1 MSTDRMLLSIV
12 CPAYE
17 EEQVLGAFHAALS
30 GAIAPLAAH
39 YQIEIVYVDDGS
51 SDQTFD
57 VIRDLATNDS
67 RVRGLSLSR
76 NFGHQAALSAG
87 LANARGDA
95 VVMLDTDMQHPPMLI
110 PALVDRWRAGF
121 DIVQTIRADDSK
133 LSWFKRVS
141 SAFLLSSHGLLQ
153 RRRNTGPRRRI
164 FASCRVGHSTRCS
177 RWVNP
182 IASCAAWCA
191 GSGFRVAEIP
201 FEPQA
206 RQAGVSKYT
215 LRKMLRLA
223 FDGLYSFSRAPLR
236 LAVTTGFAAT
246 CLSLVVSL
254 LYTWT
259 HGGGLPVT
267 CLLLVIH
274 LVPASLFA
282 AIGVVGEYVWR
293 IHEECKRRP
302 LYVVKAET
310 PQSTESRRKA
320 A

>member
-1 MSTDRMLLSIV
+1 MPTDRMLLSIV

-17 EEQVLGAFHAALS
+17 EEQVLGTFHAALAD
-30 GAIAPLAAH
+30 AIAPLAVH

-51 SDQTFD
+51 SDRTFD
-57 VIRDLATNDS
+57 VIRNLAANDS
-67 RVRGLSLSR
+67 RVRGFSLSR
-76 NFGHQAALSAG
+76 NFGHQAALSTG
-87 LANARGDA
+87 LAHARGDA
-95 VVMLDTDMQHPPMLI
+95 IVMLDTDMQHPPTLI
-110 PALVDRWRAGF
+110 PALVDRWRSGF
-121 DIVQTIRADDSK
+121 DIVQTIRADDCK
-133 LSWFKRVS
+133 LSWFKR
-141 SAFLLSSHGLLQ
+141 LSSRLFYRAMGYMSDVEIRPAAADFRLMSRRALDALLQ
-153 RRRNTGPRRRI
+153 MGESHRFLRGM
-164 FASCRVGHSTRCS
+164 V
-177 RWVNP
+177 RWL
-182 IASCAAWCA
+182 
-191 GSGFRVAEIP
+191 GFRVAEIP

-236 LAVTTGFAAT
+236 LAVIAGFAAT
-246 CLSLVVSL
+246 GLSLLVSF
-254 LYTWT
+254 LYAWT

-267 CLLLVIH
+267 CLLLALH
-274 LVPASLFA
+274 LVPAGLFG

-310 PQSTESRRKA
+310 PGATASQQRA

>member
-1 MSTDRMLLSIV
+1 MLLSIV

-30 GAIAPLAAH
+30 NAIAALPAH
-39 YQIEIVYVDDGS
+39 FQIEIIYVDDGS
-51 SDQTFD
+51 GDRTFD
-57 VIRDLATNDS
+57 VIRDLSANDA

-95 VVMLDTDMQHPPMLI
+95 VVMLDTDMQHPPTLI
-110 PALVDRWRAGF
+110 PTLVERWRSGY
-121 DIVQTIRADDSK
+121 DIVQTIRGDDSR

-141 SAFLLSSHGLLQ
+141 SRFFYRAMGYFSDVEIRPAAADFRLMSRRALDALLQ
-153 RRRNTGPRRRI
+153 MGESHRFLRGM
-164 FASCRVGHSTRCS
+164 V
-177 RWVNP
+177 RWL
-182 IASCAAWCA
+182 
-191 GSGFRVAEIP
+191 GFRVAEIP

-236 LAVTTGFAAT
+236 LAVTAGFAAT
-246 CLSLVVSL
+246 CLSLLVLL

-259 HGGGLPVT
+259 HGGGLPFT
-267 CLLLVIH
+267 CLLMAVH
-274 LVPASLFA
+274 LVLASLFA

-310 PQSTESRRKA
+310 TEATDSPRKA

>member
-1 MSTDRMLLSIV
+1 MLLSIV

-30 GAIAPLAAH
+30 DAIAPLVVH
-39 YQIEIVYVDDGS
+39 FQIEIVYVDDGS
-51 SDQTFD
+51 SDRTFD
-57 VIRDLATNDS
+57 VIRDLAKNDS

-95 VVMLDTDMQHPPMLI
+95 IVMLDTDMQHPPTLI
-110 PALVDRWRAGF
+110 PALVDQWRSGF
-121 DIVQTIRADDSK
+121 DVVQTIRADDSK
-133 LSWFKRVS
+133 LSWFKRIS
-141 SAFLLSSHGLLQ
+141 SRFFYRVMGYFSDVEIRPAAADFRLMSRRALDALLQ
-153 RRRNTGPRRRI
+153 MGESHRFLRGM
-164 FASCRVGHSTRCS
+164 V
-177 RWVNP
+177 RWL
-182 IASCAAWCA
+182 
-191 GSGFRVAEIP
+191 GFRVAEIP

-236 LAVTTGFAAT
+236 LAVTAGFAAT
-246 CLSLVVSL
+246 CLSLLASL
-254 LYTWT
+254 LYTWA
-259 HGGGLPVT
+259 HGGGMLFT
-267 CLLLVIH
+267 CLLLAVH
-274 LVPASLFA
+274 LVPAALFA

-310 PQSTESRRKA
+310 PEATGSRRKA